1 MTQTNQTLRF
11 LGYYE
16 FIESQFVMGESHD
29 KVAKEFG
36 NPPDSV
42 WQYLT
47 YRLHP
52 HLPVKAKPF
61 VENLYEVVS
70 LFADPQT
77 RYKKIIIKY
86 DDHSDIIHD
95 VINVGGWMTYN
106 HTITIQDVILGMIE
120 TGEINKMCDA
130 TENIHPKCNETESKD
145 GLHDQVN
152 DDVVLNCSDSEDEE
166 EYLLDE
172 YESEGEEDNSSKES
186 ESNVHCFQPKNS
198 LGTVCTVEDVIKG
211 CIFNAASCAMRYN
224 KKVYVSWAGN
234 YAPHH

>member
-1 MTQTNQTLRF
+1 
-11 LGYYE
+11 
-16 FIESQFVMGESHD
+16 
-29 KVAKEFG
+29 
-36 NPPDSV
+36 
-42 WQYLT
+42 
-47 YRLHP
+47 
-52 HLPVKAKPF
+52 
-61 VENLYEVVS
+61 
-70 LFADPQT
+70 
-77 RYKKIIIKY
+77 
-86 DDHSDIIHD
+86 

-106 HTITIQDVILGMIE
+106 HAITIQDVILGMIK